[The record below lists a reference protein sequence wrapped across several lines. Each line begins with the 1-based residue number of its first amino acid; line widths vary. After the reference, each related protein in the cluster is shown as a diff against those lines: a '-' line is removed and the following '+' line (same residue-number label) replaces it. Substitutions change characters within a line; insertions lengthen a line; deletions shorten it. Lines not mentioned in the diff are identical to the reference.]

1 MNDTDY
7 LNALLEQE
15 KQKMLA
21 SSAFP
26 PVAPTVIPAV
36 EQPNTSYEARPAI
49 TREPSPEEKIKL
61 MGMMLGETMQGAMH
75 ADSAYVNYG
84 NAAGFAERDAARAN
98 LYKIAEN
105 LDKQRD
111 ALRRG
116 QQKDLKPV
124 TVPVIAEPVV
134 PNFVDPQ
141 ITARPPQPLPESI
154 PYTATPREVYPQNQ
168 EKVNY
173 QNHDSSQ
180 LEFDFK
186 KATLDDVLDSLIK
199 LINKVNDI
207 ESEIRDIK
215 ILIANKGKKKLK

>member
-15 KQKMLA
+15 KQKMQT

-154 PYTATPREVYPQNQ
+154 PYTATPREVYQN
-168 EKVNY
+168 N
-173 QNHDSSQ
+173 DPAQ

>member
-15 KQKMLA
+15 KQKIQT

-26 PVAPTVIPAV
+26 PVASTVIPAV

-134 PNFVDPQ
+134 PNFVDQ
-141 ITARPPQPLPESI
+141 QLTAQPIQTPI
-154 PYTATPREVYPQNQ
+154 QNTPYTSTPREVYQN
-168 EKVNY
+168 N
-173 QNHDSSQ
+173 DPTQ